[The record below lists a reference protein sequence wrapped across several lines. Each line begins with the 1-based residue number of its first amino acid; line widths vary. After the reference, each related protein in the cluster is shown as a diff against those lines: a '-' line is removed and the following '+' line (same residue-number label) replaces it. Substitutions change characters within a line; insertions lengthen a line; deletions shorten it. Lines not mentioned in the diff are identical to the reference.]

1 MNEGY
6 LKILLTNLLLLGLA
20 SGSVIAQQS
29 TKVQSLILEGSK
41 LRINGTSNVNDF
53 ECIYEDP
60 IRTDTLTYSVE
71 FEETSVKLE
80 GDDLTLK
87 IESFDCGKRGINR
100 DFRKTLKSDVYPN
113 IDIELLSVVSQSNIP
128 ALANVATTLG
138 GITKE
143 YTVELK
149 DYTFEN
155 GIATVSGTNTINMS
169 DFNIS
174 PPTALFGLIKVKN
187 QIEINFNLIIEQ

>member
-1 MNEGY
+1 MNDGY